1 MDDAEGLDDREGLVV
16 GPAGGSREGNNKG
29 LKDVDGLD
37 DTEGSV
43 ESDDETEGIEDL
55 VGKPSCCSL
64 TSILPSLPFGA
75 RRAFSQRGASH
86 LTWCTT
92 CI

>member
-1 MDDAEGLDDREGLVV
+1 MV
-16 GPAGGSREGNNKG
+16 GPADGSREGDDKG

-43 ESDDETEGIEDL
+43 EGDDETEGIEDL
-55 VGKPSCCSL
+55 VGSADGSREGNSEVSATEEAPL
-64 TSILPSLPFGA
+64 RLPNNYLPDFA
-75 RRAFSQRGASH
+75 IYP
-86 LTWCTT
+86 LWCTP